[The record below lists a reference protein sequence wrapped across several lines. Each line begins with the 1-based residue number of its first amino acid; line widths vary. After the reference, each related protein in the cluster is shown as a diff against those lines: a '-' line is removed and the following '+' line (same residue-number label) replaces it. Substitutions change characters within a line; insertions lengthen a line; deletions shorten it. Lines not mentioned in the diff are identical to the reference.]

1 MSDTLVRATIISS
14 DNFTMMHLLQTSS
27 SLKLNHS
34 QTKNK
39 GFEGDFMS
47 NVRYNDVYA
56 IYINKKE
63 DYLFY
68 ISIKFVLICWGVFN
82 PTLDVNP
89 CKTFSTTY
97 AHNSLLTM
105 SNKNNKIHLSTT
117 TTISKYHR
125 PVFFW
130 IVKQLVTDNNIKN
143 ISSPRKWGINMYQMC
158 ICVSEE
164 VCWLVIN
171 CPNELEEGNEKY

>member
-14 DNFTMMHLLQTSS
+14 DNFTMMHVLQTSS
-27 SLKLNHS
+27 SLRFNHS

-39 GFEGDFMS
+39 GFVDGDFTS

-68 ISIKFVLICWGVFN
+68 ISIKFVLICWGVFS

-117 TTISKYHR
+117 TNYFKIS
-125 PVFFW
+125 PPCFF
-130 IVKQLVTDNNIKN
+130 L
-143 ISSPRKWGINMYQMC
+143 
-158 ICVSEE
+158 
-164 VCWLVIN
+164 N
-171 CPNELEEGNEKY
+171 CKATCNW

>member
-56 IYINKKE
+56 IYINEKE
-63 DYLFY
+63 DYRFY
-68 ISIKFVLICWGVFN
+68 ISIKFVLIC
-82 PTLDVNP
+82 
-89 CKTFSTTY
+89 
-97 AHNSLLTM
+97 
-105 SNKNNKIHLSTT
+105 
-117 TTISKYHR
+117 
-125 PVFFW
+125 
-130 IVKQLVTDNNIKN
+130 
-143 ISSPRKWGINMYQMC
+143 
-158 ICVSEE
+158 
-164 VCWLVIN
+164 
-171 CPNELEEGNEKY
+171 

>member
-34 QTKNK
+34 QKKNK
-39 GFEGDFMS
+39 GFLEGYFMS

-68 ISIKFVLICWGVFN
+68 ISIKFVLIC
-82 PTLDVNP
+82 
-89 CKTFSTTY
+89 
-97 AHNSLLTM
+97 
-105 SNKNNKIHLSTT
+105 
-117 TTISKYHR
+117 
-125 PVFFW
+125 
-130 IVKQLVTDNNIKN
+130 
-143 ISSPRKWGINMYQMC
+143 
-158 ICVSEE
+158 
-164 VCWLVIN
+164 
-171 CPNELEEGNEKY
+171 

>member
-1 MSDTLVRATIISS
+1 
-14 DNFTMMHLLQTSS
+14 
-27 SLKLNHS
+27 
-34 QTKNK
+34 
-39 GFEGDFMS
+39 MS
-47 NVRYNDVYA
+47 NVCYNDVYA
-56 IYINKKE
+56 IYINEKE
-63 DYLFY
+63 DYRFY
-68 ISIKFVLICWGVFN
+68 ISIKFVLICWGVFS

-143 ISSPRKWGINMYQMC
+143 MSSPRKWGINMYQMC